1 MAKALRT
8 LGVQD
13 EKTIGTDSYYLILG
27 IIIINNQQFS
37 ESNIH

>member
-8 LGVQD
+8 VGEED
-13 EKTIGTDSYYLILG
+13 EKAKGTNSYYLILG
-27 IIIINNQQFS
+27 RVIINPQLFS

>member
-8 LGVQD
+8 PGVED

-27 IIIINNQQFS
+27 IIIISNQQFS